1 LKPTVSLSGKLLY
14 GSGYPVVSGLQ
25 LASSGGFQPTPVVR
39 LGNYV
44 RADFRA
50 DKCWAFRR
58 WKTTLYGEILNLTNH
73 DNRIIN
79 FVEFLPNRQAVV
91 HAQRA
96 LPITPTAGMV
106 FEFWGERGVTGI
118 VGLPCAKV
126 NRPPPARRWIRP
138 TFSSPA
144 GSARS
149 RRYSALPTV
158 PDSGKEAGV
167 VNLPPDRLCPALLP
181 CQDFEGTLLVLR
193 WSTRAWLVAALV
205 TKGTGSPWIV
215 WEMPIWR
222 VSRNRQ
228 TSRSATRFRVPVW
241 EAVEVHSIKTPSSSK
256 LRHSIVGEY
265 PTSFPP
271 GPGGTGTI

>member
-1 LKPTVSLSGKLLY
+1 MLQRRSANRLSGWVGYTFARAKESFLLDQAPQGPKYSPYFTSYSDQPHSVNAFAAYCLKPTVSLSGKLLY

-106 FEFWGERGVTGI
+106 FEF
-118 VGLPCAKV
+118 
-126 NRPPPARRWIRP
+126 
-138 TFSSPA
+138 
-144 GSARS
+144 
-149 RRYSALPTV
+149 
-158 PDSGKEAGV
+158 
-167 VNLPPDRLCPALLP
+167 
-181 CQDFEGTLLVLR
+181 
-193 WSTRAWLVAALV
+193 
-205 TKGTGSPWIV
+205 
-215 WEMPIWR
+215 
-222 VSRNRQ
+222 
-228 TSRSATRFRVPVW
+228 
-241 EAVEVHSIKTPSSSK
+241 
-256 LRHSIVGEY
+256 
-265 PTSFPP
+265 
-271 GPGGTGTI
+271 